1 MSRLLLRLLV
11 LAAIAPLVTACGGGG
26 ASHGTPA
33 VLPQSVQTVAPQLPS
48 ALTGVPQTA
57 LRGVLVSVQLPLRN
71 SDELDTLIA
80 NQADEHSPAYRHFL
94 TPEQFRDRY
103 APAAADL
110 NAAAATLQAAGY
122 ETRVT
127 SQTILAAASQ
137 PIVERSFGVRLQQT
151 NARNRTLLSADR
163 APILSA
169 ALTKLGASVTFSRF
183 VYHTNS
189 KRVERTSLGQDNR
202 YGADGPYWFTDL
214 KEAYGYP
221 SYRALNGAG
230 RTIAIVISSDIRDS
244 DLAKYFGH
252 EGLARIPT
260 VVRRPVNGG
269 PPPFDVNS
277 PDSDEASL
285 DVQQS
290 LGSAPGAS
298 LILYDI
304 PDLSDQNIL
313 AGYQAVVDENRAD
326 IVSSSFG
333 LCELYYTKA
342 YNDGVDY
349 TPLLRSY
356 NNVFRQGNAQGITF
370 VASSG
375 DNGALDCTDP
385 SGTVLVKGVENP
397 ADDPNVTAVGGTN
410 LVTASVTGSKNSRYA
425 GENAYFDA
433 LDPAQGA
440 LPNQIWGSGGG
451 ISELF
456 KKPWYQG
463 LVETRARMRTV
474 PDIAMHM
481 GGCPFGSLPCGPDRT
496 SVVTA
501 IGGSFYRLIGTSAS
515 APEFAGLLAVTEQSL
530 GTRLGNANGYIYS
543 LAAIFGNRVYRH
555 PPGNNGYPTRR
566 DYDYVLGNGTPHAAA
581 FALRPGI
588 PLAGDPGTPSN
599 P

>member
-1 MSRLLLRLLV
+1 MSRLLLRFLV
-11 LAAIAPLVTACGGGG
+11 LAAIAPLVTACCGGG
-26 ASHGTPA
+26 ASHGSPA

-48 ALTGVPQTA
+48 APAGVPQTA
-57 LRGVLVSVQLPLRN
+57 LRGVLVSVHLPLRN

-221 SYRALNGAG
+221 SYRSLNGAG
-230 RTIAIVISSDIRDS
+230 RTIAIVISSDILDS

-252 EGLARIPT
+252 EELARIPT

-277 PDSDEASL
+277 RGFRRGEPRCAAVVRKRSGSFAHPL
-285 DVQQS
+285 RHPRP
-290 LGSAPGAS
+290 LGSEHLGRLSSGRRREPRRYREFLVRPVRVVLHEGVQRRRRLHAPLAQLQQRFPPGERARAS
-298 LILYDI
+298 
-304 PDLSDQNIL
+304 
-313 AGYQAVVDENRAD
+313 R
-326 IVSSSFG
+326 SS
-333 LCELYYTKA
+333 
-342 YNDGVDY
+342 
-349 TPLLRSY
+349 LLRATTARY
-356 NNVFRQGNAQGITF
+356 
-370 VASSG
+370 
-375 DNGALDCTDP
+375 DCTDP

-410 LVTASVTGSKNSRYA
+410 LVTASVAGSKQFPLRRRERLLRCARSGARRVAEPDLGIRRRRSANSSKSPGTKASSNARSDADGPGYRDAHGRLPARIAAVRPGSILRRHRDRRQLLSADRDERIRAGVRRAPRRDGAVARNAARERERLHLFARRDLRQPRLPASA
-425 GENAYFDA
+425 GE
-433 LDPAQGA
+433 
-440 LPNQIWGSGGG
+440 
-451 ISELF
+451 
-456 KKPWYQG
+456 
-463 LVETRARMRTV
+463 
-474 PDIAMHM
+474 
-481 GGCPFGSLPCGPDRT
+481 
-496 SVVTA
+496 
-501 IGGSFYRLIGTSAS
+501 
-515 APEFAGLLAVTEQSL
+515 
-530 GTRLGNANGYIYS
+530 
-543 LAAIFGNRVYRH
+543 
-555 PPGNNGYPTRR
+555 
-566 DYDYVLGNGTPHAAA
+566 
-581 FALRPGI
+581 
-588 PLAGDPGTPSN
+588 
-599 P
+599 